1 MGSMRFLEERGIFLA
16 ILLHWCCCLLGR
28 NSTLNLRAVIMPTV
42 RRGPTYLRS
51 GVKPGELYKEHW
63 LPVLAWKIKLLHF
76 KLALHCSAQAIMVG
90 MTEGRK
96 LTVKGD
102 PTPLML
108 QSSAHWYKPS
118 SLVCHWQ
125 MDADLGMR
133 FGIMPQ
139 MLFSVAT
146 ATFKLLIFFKAQIE
160 FGDAKVKKLQ
170 SLRL

>member
-1 MGSMRFLEERGIFLA
+1 
-16 ILLHWCCCLLGR
+16 
-28 NSTLNLRAVIMPTV
+28 
-42 RRGPTYLRS
+42 
-51 GVKPGELYKEHW
+51 
-63 LPVLAWKIKLLHF
+63 
-76 KLALHCSAQAIMVG
+76 MVG

-125 MDADLGMR
+125 IEADLGMR

-146 ATFKLLIFFKAQIE
+146 ATFKLVIFFKAQIE

-170 SLRL
+170 SLRLKQASPHWTRLLTSYLVSRSLPL